1 MSRSTGPTTGRRA
14 VFLDRD
20 GVLLKLLENG
30 TGLRPPRSLD
40 EIEFTEDA
48 PQALERLQLA
58 GFARIVVT
66 NQPDIARGTLD
77 ERVVR
82 QMHERLLSRLSIDA
96 VYFCPHDNDQECG
109 CRKPKPGLILQA
121 AEEHEL
127 DLVRSCLIGDRWVDL
142 GAAEAAGI
150 DGILLQAPHSW
161 NATSIGAPPQ
171 LATRRFTGRS
181 LSECVDF
188 VISSSRYR

>member
-1 MSRSTGPTTGRRA
+1 M
-14 VFLDRD
+14 
-20 GVLLKLLENG
+20 
-30 TGLRPPRSLD
+30 
-40 EIEFTEDA
+40 EFTEDA
-48 PQALERLQLA
+48 RQALERLQSA

-82 QMHERLLSRLSIDA
+82 QMHERLLARLSIDA
-96 VYFCPHDNDQECG
+96 VYVCPHDNDQECE

-127 DLVRSCLIGDRWVDL
+127 DLVRCCLIGDRWVDL

-150 DGILLQAPHSW
+150 DGILLQMPHSW
-161 NATSIGAPPQ
+161 NPTSMGTPRQSAS
-171 LATRRFTGRS
+171 LRFTGRS
-181 LSECVDF
+181 LSECVEF
-188 VISSSRYR
+188 VVSSNRYR